1 MARIHKLPV
10 SVVNRIA
17 AGEVVERPASAVKE
31 LLENALDAAPSR
43 VDVALEQG
51 GIALVRVVDDGGGIE
66 ADDLT
71 LAVTAHATS
80 KLRVAEDLERIET
93 LGFRGEALAS
103 IGEVAR
109 LVIRSR
115 TPHGTGAGL
124 TVDGGHVGEVM
135 PEGCGLGTTVEVH
148 QLFGNVPAR
157 RAFLRAPQTE
167 WSHSSE
173 AFVRTALAHPGVT
186 LSLSHN
192 GRRVHELPAVSAW
205 RDRIGGLFGASLA
218 DRLIEVA
225 ADDGELSVKGLVGRP
240 EDDMAGTRLQYLFVA
255 GRPFRDRSILHAVQ
269 EGYRGLL
276 LSGRQ
281 PIVFLQFEVPA
292 EMVDVNVHPAK
303 MEVRFREPS
312 RLYRLVLAALRTA
325 FLQTD
330 MGTRL
335 KAPEPIWQTAEDDRG
350 TASTGGGW
358 SVPTDG
364 SASPAALAPW
374 FGQPRSQPQANIP
387 GGVAVPSRS
396 TPLWE
401 QIETVPAGF
410 PVGREQV
417 PVVTAAHG
425 SGERAVQM
433 HNRYIVVECGDGIEV
448 IDQHALHERV
458 LYERLKSSVA
468 DGNLEVQPLLIPE
481 KVDLDAAELELVTE
495 HAEALDRAGMR
506 VEPFGGSTVIVT
518 SKPVLAGTT
527 PAAEIVREVL
537 DRLSAVAAGGD
548 TGILVDEV
556 LHGLA
561 CRAAIKAG
569 DPLSREE
576 VDALV
581 RDRRLV
587 RESHH
592 CPHGRPTSLVLSR
605 QDLDRQ
611 FRRT

>member
-17 AGEVVERPASAVKE
+17 AGEVVERPASVVKE
-31 LLENALDAAPSR
+31 LLENALDASPSR

-66 ADDLT
+66 ADDLP

-80 KLRVAEDLERIET
+80 KLRVAEDLEHIET

-115 TPHGTGAGL
+115 TPHGTGASL
-124 TVDGGHVGEVM
+124 TVDGGRMGEVM

-167 WSHSSE
+167 WSHASE
-173 AFVRTALAHPGVT
+173 AFVRTALAHQGVAM
-186 LSLSHN
+186 SLSHN
-192 GRRVHELPAVSAW
+192 GRRVHDLPSVAAW
-205 RDRIGGLFGASLA
+205 RDRIGGLFGTALGS
-218 DRLIEVA
+218 RLIEITA
-225 ADDGELSVKGLVGRP
+225 EDDEISLRGLVGRP

-281 PIVFLQFEVPA
+281 PIVFLSFGMPA
-292 EMVDVNVHPAK
+292 DMVDVNVHPSK
-303 MEVRFREPS
+303 IEVRFREPS
-312 RLYRLVLAALRTA
+312 RLYRLVLSALRTA
-325 FLQTD
+325 FLQAD

-335 KAPEPIWQTAEDDRG
+335 KAPAPVWPSRNES
-350 TASTGGGW
+350 TAST
-358 SVPTDG
+358 
-364 SASPAALAPW
+364 AFAPW
-374 FGQPRSQPQANIP
+374 FGQPHPRATSQVEEGNASPRPMPSWERDDQAP
-387 GGVAVPSRS
+387 LAFAAESRAS
-396 TPLWE
+396 GASLG
-401 QIETVPAGF
+401 AG
-410 PVGREQV
+410 
-417 PVVTAAHG
+417 HG
-425 SGERAVQM
+425 AEERAVQM

-458 LYERLKSSVA
+458 LYERLKASVA

-481 KVDLDAAELELVTE
+481 KVDLEAKDLELVTE
-495 HAEALDRAGMR
+495 HAEALDRAGMH
-506 VEPFGGSTVIVT
+506 VEPFGGCTVIVT
-518 SKPVLAGTT
+518 SKPALAGNA

-548 TGILVDEV
+548 AAMLVDEV

-581 RDRRLV
+581 RDRRMV

>member
-31 LLENALDAAPSR
+31 LLENALDASPSR

-66 ADDLT
+66 ADDLP

-80 KLRVAEDLERIET
+80 KLRVAEDLEHIET

-115 TPHGTGAGL
+115 TPHGTGASL
-124 TVDGGHVGEVM
+124 TVDGGRMGEVM

-167 WSHSSE
+167 WSHASE
-173 AFVRTALAHPGVT
+173 AFVRTALAHQGVAM
-186 LSLSHN
+186 SLSHN
-192 GRRVHELPAVSAW
+192 GRRVHDLPSVAAW
-205 RDRIGGLFGASLA
+205 RDRIGGLFGTALGS
-218 DRLIEVA
+218 RLIEITA
-225 ADDGELSVKGLVGRP
+225 EDDEISLRGLVGRP

-281 PIVFLQFEVPA
+281 PIVFLSFDMPA
-292 EMVDVNVHPAK
+292 DMVDVNVHPSK
-303 MEVRFREPS
+303 IEVRFREPS
-312 RLYRLVLAALRTA
+312 RLYRLVLSALRTA
-325 FLQTD
+325 FLQAD

-335 KAPEPIWQTAEDDRG
+335 KAPVPAWPSRNESA
-350 TASTGGGW
+350 AST
-358 SVPTDG
+358 
-364 SASPAALAPW
+364 AFAPW
-374 FGQPRSQPQANIP
+374 FGQPHPRATSQVEEGNASPRPMPSWERDDQAP
-387 GGVAVPSRS
+387 LAFAAESRAS
-396 TPLWE
+396 GASLG
-401 QIETVPAGF
+401 AG
-410 PVGREQV
+410 
-417 PVVTAAHG
+417 HG
-425 SGERAVQM
+425 AEERAVQM

-458 LYERLKSSVA
+458 LYERLKASVA

-481 KVDLDAAELELVTE
+481 KVDLEATDLELVTE
-495 HAEALDRAGMR
+495 HAEALDRAGMH
-506 VEPFGGSTVIVT
+506 VEPFGGCTVIVT
-518 SKPVLAGTT
+518 SKPALAGNA

-548 TGILVDEV
+548 AAMLVDEV

-581 RDRRLV
+581 RDRRMV

>member
-17 AGEVVERPASAVKE
+17 AGEVVERPASVVKE
-31 LLENALDAAPSR
+31 LLENALDASPSR

-66 ADDLT
+66 ADDLP

-80 KLRVAEDLERIET
+80 KLRVAEDLEHIET

-115 TPHGTGAGL
+115 TPHGTGASL
-124 TVDGGHVGEVM
+124 TVDGGRMGEVM

-167 WSHSSE
+167 WSHASE
-173 AFVRTALAHPGVT
+173 AFVRTALAHQGVAM
-186 LSLSHN
+186 SLSHN
-192 GRRVHELPAVSAW
+192 GRRVHDLPSVAAW
-205 RDRIGGLFGASLA
+205 RDRIGGLFGTALGGQ
-218 DRLIEVA
+218 LIEITA
-225 ADDGELSVKGLVGRP
+225 EDDEISLRGLVGRP

-281 PIVFLQFEVPA
+281 PIVFLSFDMPA
-292 EMVDVNVHPAK
+292 DMVDVNVHPSK
-303 MEVRFREPS
+303 IEVRFREPS
-312 RLYRLVLAALRTA
+312 RLYRLVLSALRTA
-325 FLQTD
+325 FLQAD

-335 KAPEPIWQTAEDDRG
+335 KAPAPAWPSRNES
-350 TASTGGGW
+350 TAST
-358 SVPTDG
+358 
-364 SASPAALAPW
+364 AFAPW
-374 FGQPRSQPQANIP
+374 FGQPHPRATSQVEEGNASPRPMPSWERDDQAP
-387 GGVAVPSRS
+387 LAFAAESRAS
-396 TPLWE
+396 GASLG
-401 QIETVPAGF
+401 AG
-410 PVGREQV
+410 
-417 PVVTAAHG
+417 HG
-425 SGERAVQM
+425 AEERAVQM

-458 LYERLKSSVA
+458 LYERLKASVA

-481 KVDLDAAELELVTE
+481 KVDLEAKDLELVTE
-495 HAEALDRAGMR
+495 HAEALDRAGMH
-506 VEPFGGSTVIVT
+506 VEPFGGCTVIVT
-518 SKPVLAGTT
+518 SKPALAGNA

-548 TGILVDEV
+548 AAMLVDEV

-581 RDRRLV
+581 RDRRMV